1 MRYNIGAAAVYGP
14 PFASNFPGMTNQSA
28 VLDEVMELESPQEH
42 SERAILSGPSETR
55 ATDLPCW
62 FYDQQRAAWAKF
74 ETMPYPNR
82 KDQAWRFSSV
92 DKLDFSRYN
101 QSARLNQTERDEV
114 LEQSVGLE
122 AVAGRLIFA
131 DDQLLRRDP
140 LPEILLSRGM
150 LLMPLE
156 RALIEHEDLFR
167 RHFMAQPATLGSA
180 KFAALHEAFVSSG
193 TFIYVPRG
201 VEVELPIEVFHWLHR
216 ANAAVFPHTLLIAD
230 ELSKVTVIEHF
241 RSAHR
246 DRPGFACGVN
256 DLVAGQGAKVTYIC
270 AQNWNE
276 EILSIQMN
284 ATTAAR
290 EASAM
295 SLNVNLGG
303 AYSRFES
310 LSRLTGE
317 GARSD
322 LLAVSVADGAQEF
335 DARTLQD
342 HVCPHT
348 TSDLLYKNALTDR
361 ARNTFGG
368 LIRVEPHAHFTDAYQ
383 TVRNLLLSDDAEA
396 NSMPGLEILAD
407 NVKCSHG
414 ATSGQVDE
422 EEMFYLL
429 ARGIPLS
436 VAKQL
441 LVSGFLNE
449 VIDRLAHPAITGL
462 VRDLIENKFA
472 RR

>member
-1 MRYNIGAAAVYGP
+1 
-14 PFASNFPGMTNQSA
+14 
-28 VLDEVMELESPQEH
+28 MELESPQGH
-42 SERAILSGPSETR
+42 SEPAILSGPSDAR
-55 ATDLPCW
+55 VADLPGW
-62 FYDQQRAAWAKF
+62 FHDQQRIAWAKF
-74 ETMPYPNR
+74 ETLPYPNR

-92 DKLDFSRYN
+92 NALDLSSYR
-101 QSARLNQTERDEV
+101 QGGSLEQTERNEV
-114 LEQSVGLE
+114 LDRSTGLE

-140 LPEILLSRGM
+140 LPEALLKRGM

-156 RALIEHEDLFR
+156 RALLEHEELFR

-180 KFAALHEAFVSSG
+180 KFAALHEAFVKSG
-193 TFIYVPRG
+193 TFLYVPRG
-201 VEVELPIEVFHWLHR
+201 VEVELPIEIFHWLHGE
-216 ANAAVFPHTLLIAD
+216 NAAVFPHTLLIAD
-230 ELSKVTVIEHF
+230 DLSKVTVIEHF
-241 RSAHR
+241 RSSHR
-246 DRPGFACGVN
+246 DRGGFACGVN
-256 DLVAGQGAKVTYIC
+256 DLVVGQGAKVNYIC
-270 AQNWNE
+270 AQTWDDQV
-276 EILSIQMN
+276 LSIQIN
-284 ATTAAR
+284 ATTVAR
-290 EASAM
+290 DASGL
-295 SLNVNLGG
+295 SLNVHLGG

-322 LLAVSVADGAQEF
+322 LLAVSVADGGQEF

-342 HVCPHT
+342 HVSPHT
-348 TSDLLYKNALTDR
+348 TSDLLYKNALTDQ
-361 ARNTFGG
+361 ARSTFGG

-414 ATSGQVDE
+414 ATSGQIDE
-422 EEMFYLL
+422 DEMFYLL
-429 ARGIPLS
+429 SRGIPMS

-449 VIDRLAHPAITGL
+449 VVDRLDHPAINAL
-462 VRDLIENKFA
+462 VHQLIEAKFA

>member
-1 MRYNIGAAAVYGP
+1 
-14 PFASNFPGMTNQSA
+14 MTNQTA

-42 SERAILSGPSETR
+42 SRPAILSGPSAAR
-55 ATDLPCW
+55 GADLPGW
-62 FYDQQRAAWAKF
+62 FHEQQRAAWAKF
-74 ETMPYPNR
+74 ESLPFPSR
-82 KDQAWRFSSV
+82 KDQPWRFSSV
-92 DKLDFSRYN
+92 EALDLSHYI
-101 QSARLNQTERDEV
+101 QPLSLTQVERNGILDR
-114 LEQSVGLE
+114 SVGLE

-131 DDQLLRRDP
+131 DGQLLRRDP
-140 LPEILLSRGM
+140 LPETLLERGV
-150 LLMPLE
+150 LLLPLE
-156 RALIEHEDLFR
+156 RALLEHEDLFR
-167 RHFMAQPATLGSA
+167 RHFMAQPAALGSA
-180 KFAALHEAFVSSG
+180 KFAALHEAFVNSG

-201 VEVELPIEVFHWLHR
+201 VEVERPIEIFHWLHGE
-216 ANAAVFPHTLLIAD
+216 NSAVFPHTLLIAD
-230 ELSKVTVIEHF
+230 ELSRVTVIEHF
-241 RSAHR
+241 RSSR
-246 DRPGFACGVN
+246 SERSGFACGVN
-256 DLVAGQGAKVTYIC
+256 DLVAGQGAKVHYVC

-276 EILSIQMN
+276 KTLSIQLN
-284 ATTAAR
+284 ATTAER
-290 EASAM
+290 DASAL
-295 SLNVNLGG
+295 SLNVHLGG

-322 LLAVSVADGAQEF
+322 LLAVSIVNGTQEF

-342 HVCPHT
+342 HVSPHT

-361 ARNTFGG
+361 SRGTFGG

-414 ATSGQVDE
+414 ATSGQINED
-422 EEMFYLL
+422 EMFYLL
-429 ARGIPLS
+429 ARGIPPA

-449 VIDRLAHPAITGL
+449 VVDRLDHPAITGL
-462 VRDLIENKFA
+462 VHGLIEDKFA
-472 RR
+472 R